1 MRRSIFW
8 VVSTCVLT
16 GVPVDAHE
24 PDVDEIGRRYVEA
37 RGGLEAIRAIETL
50 VYSGGLYREGG
61 TEGSGDAFMAFARP
75 YFRVVGNPES
85 PGGFMEGYDG
95 AAWEWLADPGI
106 VVRTVGA
113 AAGATRRGADFEG
126 GLVGWREKGS
136 TVDLAGTEAIGG
148 RKAYRL
154 ILTTRDGFAREVF
167 VDAES
172 WLIVAERRSA
182 PFHAFGDPVTSET
195 RIGDYRPVAG
205 VLVPHRF
212 VETVI
217 ATGLPLTS
225 MQWSRVE
232 ANRELPRSWFS
243 PPVFERTSL
252 QAFLEHL
259 YAQRTDVDAV
269 LWSYVEFRR
278 VHPDVDTAPGV
289 ELVGYQMLKMGETA
303 QAVALLE
310 ANAADHPDRAAAWFG
325 LGRAR
330 ATAGDETGARAALGR
345 ALALEPEHRRARELL
360 GSLSATGDG
369 LPPPGRGQA
378 TPLR

>member
-1 MRRSIFW
+1 MSAW
-8 VVSTCVLT
+8 LVLVAVLT
-16 GVPVDAHE
+16 VLSAGAQE
-24 PDVDEIGRRYVEA
+24 PDVDEIARRYVEA

-50 VYSGGLYREGG
+50 VYDGGLYREEG

-75 YFRVVGNPES
+75 YLRVVGNPES

-95 AAWEWLADPGI
+95 AAWEWFADPGI
-106 VVRTVGA
+106 VIRTVGA
-113 AAGATRRGADFEG
+113 ASGAARRGADFEG

-136 TVDLAGTEAIGG
+136 TVELAGTEPVGG

-154 ILTTRDGFAREVF
+154 ILTTRDGFARELF

-182 PFHAFGDPVTSET
+182 PFHAFGDPVTSEA

-205 VLVPHRF
+205 VLIPHRF

-217 ATGLPLTS
+217 ATGRPLTS
-225 MQWSRVE
+225 MQWSRIE

-243 PPVFERTSL
+243 PPAFERTPL
-252 QAFLEHL
+252 QSFLEHL
-259 YAQRTDVDAV
+259 YVQRTDSVAV
-269 LWSYVEFRR
+269 LWSYAEFRR
-278 VHPDVDTAPGV
+278 FDPDVDTATGV
-289 ELVGYQMLKMGETA
+289 ELVGYQMLKMGEAA
-303 QAVALLE
+303 QAVELLE
-310 ANAADHPDRAAAWFG
+310 ANASDHPDRAAAWFG

-330 ATAGDETGARAALGR
+330 ATAGDETGARADLER
-345 ALALEPEHRRARELL
+345 ALALEPEHRRAGELL

-369 LPPPGRGQA
+369 RPPP
-378 TPLR
+378 LR